1 MIYRPP
7 ILNNIT
13 SWIIFDDDQQIIYF
27 LHSEDTFRGLVIE
40 DEHHEAIIQSS
51 CAEDNLEYSNT
62 MPKNIIKLDRL
73 FNLQDKF
80 KKSINTKTN
89 SLSLKYE
96 AVNLDTE

>member
-1 MIYRPP
+1 
-7 ILNNIT
+7 
-13 SWIIFDDDQQIIYF
+13 
-27 LHSEDTFRGLVIE
+27 
-40 DEHHEAIIQSS
+40 
-51 CAEDNLEYSNT
+51 

-96 AVNLDTE
+96 AVNLDTEQNPKNINLGINRSPSERESFIKLLKGYKDVFSWTYDDLKTYDTKII